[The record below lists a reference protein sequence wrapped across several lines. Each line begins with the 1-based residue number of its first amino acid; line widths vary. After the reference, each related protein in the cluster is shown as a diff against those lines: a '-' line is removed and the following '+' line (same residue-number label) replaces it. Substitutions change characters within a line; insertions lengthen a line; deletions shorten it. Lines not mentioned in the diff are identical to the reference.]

1 MKLENSAPLAGL
13 FTAVASSL
21 CCITPVV
28 AFLAGTSSMASA
40 FSWIEPARPYL
51 LGVTV
56 LALGFAWYQKLRPV
70 PVDDCGCK
78 PSLRQPFIQTKT
90 FLFFITAFAVVT
102 SAFPLYGGIFFQNA
116 GKQSVNLEQNQI
128 QKVEVSIEGMTCASC
143 EHHIKAEI
151 DKLPGIVEATAS
163 FADAQA
169 TVLFDPTRIT
179 VVEIEKAID
188 ASGYSV
194 IHSKSL
200 QK

>member
-1 MKLENSAPLAGL
+1 M
-13 FTAVASSL
+13 
-21 CCITPVV
+21 
-28 AFLAGTSSMASA
+28 
-40 FSWIEPARPYL
+40 
-51 LGVTV
+51 
-56 LALGFAWYQKLRPV
+56 
-70 PVDDCGCK
+70 
-78 PSLRQPFIQTKT
+78 
-90 FLFFITAFAVVT
+90 
-102 SAFPLYGGIFFQNA
+102 
-116 GKQSVNLEQNQI
+116 NQI
-128 QKVEVSIEGMTCASC
+128 TTEKISLPVEGMTCASC